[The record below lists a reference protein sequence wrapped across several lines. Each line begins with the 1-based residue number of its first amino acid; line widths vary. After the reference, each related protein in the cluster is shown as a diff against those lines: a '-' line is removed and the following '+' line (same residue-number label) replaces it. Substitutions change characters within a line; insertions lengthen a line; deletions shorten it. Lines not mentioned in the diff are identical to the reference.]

1 MLDATGHCPHMSAP
15 EETVAAM
22 RPFVRGRRRRRMSW
36 RAATE
41 AFYAALLDDDPE
53 QLYERAPCGYLTT
66 TPDGTVVKAN
76 ATFAALIGYDREDL
90 VGRRSFAEL
99 LTAGGRIYHE
109 THFAPLLRMHGTVA
123 EVALDLVRPDGERL
137 PVLVNAV
144 LETDADGSPKLIR
157 IAVFDATHRRA
168 YERELLL
175 AKQRAERSEA
185 RAQALAR
192 TLQSTL
198 IPPSPPNLPGPGRVR
213 RLPSGRG
220 RRGGRRR
227 LLRRLP
233 DQSGDWVVAL
243 GDVCGK
249 GVEAAVVTALVRY
262 SLRALTV
269 QEEQPSAGAARPQR
283 HPARR
288 RAPTGSARSCW
299 SGCGST
305 PTAGWRRSAPAATR
319 SRCTSS
325 PGGDGAPVGRDRL
338 AGRACCRP
346 STVHDTVVRL
356 VPGDVLVMYTDGVT
370 EGRPRRRVL
379 RRGTA
384 APLRARA
391 PRHAPCRPRASSA
404 TSSRS
409 RTAPPATTS
418 RWSPYASAPRSHPP
432 PSRTGDPP

>member
-1 MLDATGHCPHMSAP
+1 
-15 EETVAAM
+15 
-22 RPFVRGRRRRRMSW
+22 MSW
-36 RAATE
+36 QAATE

-66 TPDGTVVKAN
+66 TPDGTVVKVN

-123 EVALDLVRPDGERL
+123 EVAFDLVRSDGDRL

-144 LETDADGSPKLIR
+144 LEAEADGSPKLVR

-198 IPPSPPNLPGPGRVR
+198 IPPSPPNLPGLDVSAAYRPAGDGEEV
-213 RLPSGRG
+213 
-220 RRGGRRR
+220 GG
-227 LLRRLP
+227 
-233 DQSGDWVVAL
+233 DFYDVFQIKSGDWVVAL

-269 QEEQPSAGAARPQR
+269 QEERAERRAACPQP

-288 RAPTGSARSCW
+288 RHRPVLHGRAGPVAAGARRLGGDDQLRRPPPPAPRRRRTARSPRPASPARW
-299 SGCGST
+299 SGCC
-305 PTAGWRRSAPAATR
+305 RR
-319 SRCTSS
+319 SRCT
-325 PGGDGAPVGRDRL
+325 
-338 AGRACCRP
+338 
-346 STVHDTVVRL
+346 T
-356 VPGDVLVMYTDGVT
+356 
-370 EGRPRRRVL
+370 
-379 RRGTA
+379 
-384 APLRARA
+384 
-391 PRHAPCRPRASSA
+391 
-404 TSSRS
+404 
-409 RTAPPATTS
+409 
-418 RWSPYASAPRSHPP
+418 PRSGWC
-432 PSRTGDPP
+432 RATCW